1 MFSSTQITANQP
13 NRGEK
18 TGEGGTGKRMPN
30 LAMGDEQPS
39 MNLPWCSTESDGGT
53 GGHDGESRQM
63 RGRMTDAG
71 GGTDGEEPESEERAA
86 ARDRSDDESSAAPCL
101 ASPLPELG

>member
-1 MFSSTQITANQP
+1 
-13 NRGEK
+13 
-18 TGEGGTGKRMPN
+18 
-30 LAMGDEQPS
+30 MGDEQPS

-53 GGHDGESRQM
+53 GGHDGESRQT

-86 ARDRSDDESSAAPCL
+86 ARDRSDDESSAAPRL
-101 ASPLPELG
+101 AAARAR